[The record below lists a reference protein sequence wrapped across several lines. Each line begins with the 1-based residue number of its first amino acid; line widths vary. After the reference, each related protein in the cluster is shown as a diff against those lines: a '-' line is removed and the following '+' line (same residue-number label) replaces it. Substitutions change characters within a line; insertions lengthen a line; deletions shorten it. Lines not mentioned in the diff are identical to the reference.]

1 MMSKPHFLKSA
12 TSFCASLMM
21 ISMIVSSI
29 HCACASQP
37 SPPSPSALA
46 LGLVGRWPPAPPPSP
61 RMQRATCASL
71 RLPAR
76 HDALI
81 HPGAGDLVDADEHRL
96 AGLPARRAVLDEI
109 GGDLVEPVVGGDDL
123 VVLAEQL
130 LEQRRLIRVEF
141 GLLDL
146 RRRCGR

>member
-21 ISMIVSSI
+21 ISMMVSSS
-29 HCACASQP
+29 HVGLRLQ
-37 SPPSPSALA
+37 LA
-46 LGLVGRWPPAPPPSP
+46 RLFDERGARGLVVGGRRFRLLGLGG
-61 RMQRATCASL
+61 CANLRRL

-76 HDALI
+76 DDPLV

-96 AGLPARRAVLDEI
+96 ARLPSRRAVLDEI
-109 GGDLVEPVVGGDDL
+109 GRDLVEPLVGGDDL

-130 LEQRRLIRVEF
+130 LEQRRLIGVEF